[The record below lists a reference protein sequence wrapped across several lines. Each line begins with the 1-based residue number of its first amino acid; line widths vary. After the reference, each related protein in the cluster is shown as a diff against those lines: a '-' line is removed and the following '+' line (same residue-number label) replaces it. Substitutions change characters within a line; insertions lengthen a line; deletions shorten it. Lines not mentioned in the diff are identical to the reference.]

1 MHSLLAA
8 INHRGGGNAARER
21 LPCSFCARG
30 REIGHVGISQRS
42 QACSPSMATLVQH
55 ELPLL
60 PTATPET
67 RAWRNRD
74 GICSLVICLPFPPAP
89 VLHVCPGTGG
99 WDGAI
104 KLILADR
111 FITER
116 SALPALCQSPP
127 QRGMSWASP
136 RTPGTG
142 CTADLQLV
150 HQQSPHL
157 LGPFKN
163 TRGMESLVQPES
175 WQSTALL

>member
-1 MHSLLAA
+1 M
-8 INHRGGGNAARER
+8 
-21 LPCSFCARG
+21 
-30 REIGHVGISQRS
+30 GISQCS

-142 CTADLQLV
+142 CTADLQ
-150 HQQSPHL
+150 QSPSAVTSPIGTLQKYTWDGEPGSARIVAEHSSAVTGTGGKRSALPQWALTL
-157 LGPFKN
+157 LALQVWH
-163 TRGMESLVQPES
+163 SLLDLSVV
-175 WQSTALL
+175 